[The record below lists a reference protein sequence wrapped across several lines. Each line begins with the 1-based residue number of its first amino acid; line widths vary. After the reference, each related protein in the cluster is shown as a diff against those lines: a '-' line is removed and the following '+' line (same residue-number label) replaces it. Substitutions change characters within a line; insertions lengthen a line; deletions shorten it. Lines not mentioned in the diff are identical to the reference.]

1 MKISFAATN
10 PCHVYPFAQEL
21 AKVGA
26 LGAYYSGYPAW
37 KLAGSEGLP
46 LRVHSLRTSIVY
58 GLLKYVPERFRPSS
72 RSLFVWQ
79 DRGFDRWTG
88 AHLEACD
95 FIHGIP
101 GQCMQTFRAARKLGV
116 RTVLNHA
123 TGPVRDWVKIMEP
136 EYARVGLKLTDVCP
150 YDAKYFR
157 REDEEYALADF
168 HCAASTVVRDQLIA
182 RGIES
187 SRIWLVPYGADVRLF
202 HRGQPPGPPA
212 AGAASHEAPF
222 RIVFAGQVGLRKGLR
237 TLLDALTLVGR
248 KDWSVEFFGAV
259 LDEARSDLDA
269 YRGKVQLTFRGAVS
283 QEKLA
288 EGFRAGSV
296 LVLPS
301 LEEGFGLVVPQA
313 LNCGCPAIVSDRVGA
328 KDLVRYRDNGSI
340 FKAGD
345 VANLATE
352 LRWWAENPR
361 RTSDCLGWREPAET
375 LLAAGRAAT
384 TS

>member
-10 PCHVYPFAQEL
+10 PCHVYPFALEL

-37 KLAGSEGLP
+37 KLPGSAALP
-46 LRVHSLRTSIVY
+46 LRVHSLRTNVVY

-72 RSLFVWQ
+72 RSLFLWQ

-101 GQCMQTFRAARKLGV
+101 GQCLHTFRAARKLGV

-123 TGPVRDWVKIMEP
+123 TGPVRDWVQIMEP
-136 EYARVGLKLTDVCP
+136 EYTRAGLKLTDACP
-150 YDAKYFR
+150 YDSDYFH

-168 HCAASTVVRDQLIA
+168 HCAASTVVREQLIA
-182 RGIES
+182 RGIEA
-187 SRIWLVPYGADVRLF
+187 SRIWLVPYGADEAIF
-202 HRGQPPGPPA
+202 HLGNA
-212 AGAASHEAPF
+212 TAPSAF

-237 TLLDALTLVGR
+237 TFLEALTLAGR

-259 LDEARSDLDA
+259 LGEARGGLDA
-269 YRGKVQLTFRGAVS
+269 YRGATPLTFHGAVS
-283 QEKLA
+283 QQKLA
-288 EGFRAGSV
+288 DGFRAGSV

-313 LNCGCPAIVSDRVGA
+313 LCCGCAAIVSDRVGA
-328 KDLVRYRDNGSI
+328 KDLIRHRDNGSI
-340 FKAGD
+340 FKTKDAS
-345 VANLATE
+345 ALAAE
-352 LRWWAENPR
+352 LLWWAENRR
-361 RTSDCLGWREPAET
+361 RTTDTPGWREPAAT
-375 LLAAGRAAT
+375 LHAASRAALGK
-384 TS
+384 